1 MVRLHSA
8 SSGGIRVL
16 KERVEKMKSRSA
28 EFDAGQ
34 MPVSAP
40 ELSKSERGPV
50 PLTKARSRRRKA
62 AVRTKALTGSDQ
74 VADEKFHTVDQF
86 AEDLNVSPR
95 TVRRWIQRK
104 ALVAH
109 RFGASVRIAESERK
123 AFIARHRCS

>member
-1 MVRLHSA
+1 
-8 SSGGIRVL
+8 
-16 KERVEKMKSRSA
+16 MKSRST

-34 MPVSAP
+34 MPASTS
-40 ELSKSERGPV
+40 ELSKSAQGAPS
-50 PLTKARSRRRKA
+50 TTARSRRP
-62 AVRTKALTGSDQ
+62 RTKAFSGADQ
-74 VADEKFHTVDQF
+74 QANAPAGEKFHTVEQV

-95 TVRRWIQRK
+95 TVRRWIRSK